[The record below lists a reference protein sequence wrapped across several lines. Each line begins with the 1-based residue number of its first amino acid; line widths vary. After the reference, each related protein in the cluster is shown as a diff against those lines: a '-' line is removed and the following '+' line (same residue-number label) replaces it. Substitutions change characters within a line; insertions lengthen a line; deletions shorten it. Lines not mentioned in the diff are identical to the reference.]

1 MDFYEQEE
9 PSFFQKHRVTVG
21 CGLVAVIAVA
31 VWFIRKQTSQISQS
45 HVEQRLIMVS
55 LPPPSVVPPPPPPR
69 PQTPTVP
76 TESEQKMIV
85 QEPVAET
92 ESKPD
97 QAAKSEAPPSD
108 SPGLG
113 TSIQGDGSPNGFG
126 LQAGNGLGIGSGG
139 TGNASG
145 GARRSRWGWYA
156 GQLQS
161 AISQALQSDKTTRNA
176 DFRIDARIWADRT
189 GRITRARIAHSTG
202 NAALDNALT
211 NEVLVGLILQEP
223 PPDGMPMPIM
233 LRLTARR
240 PNMAL
245 STASP

>member
-21 CGLVAVIAVA
+21 CGLIAVIAAA

-45 HVEQRLIMVS
+45 HVEQRLIIVS
-55 LPPPSVVPPPPPPR
+55 LPPPSVAPPPLR
-69 PQTPTVP
+69 PQPPTVP

-113 TSIQGDGSPNGFG
+113 TSIQGDGSANGFG
-126 LQAGNGLGIGSGG
+126 LQAGNSLGIGTGG
-139 TGNASG
+139 AGNASG
-145 GARRSRWGWYA
+145 SARRSRWGWYA
-156 GQLQS
+156 GQVQS

-176 DFRIDARIWADRT
+176 DFRIEARIWEDRT
-189 GRITRARIAHSTG
+189 GRITRARIARSTG
-202 NAALDNALT
+202 NAALDNAIT
-211 NEVLVGLILQEP
+211 NDVLVGLILQEP

-245 STASP
+245 STVSP